1 MLTGLGEEVRRV
13 EDPPLVT
20 GAARYTEDL
29 AIPGALNAAFVRS
42 VMAHA
47 RITRV
52 DTGEAAGMP
61 GVVAVLTAADLGL
74 PPMGPGLGPPEL
86 ARPALASEV
95 VRFIGEAVAVVVA
108 DTREHA
114 VDAAEAVVVDYDPLP
129 VVTDPAEAVSDD
141 APSLFPD
148 HGNVAVEVPWK
159 GDSAKVEEA
168 DVVLRTRMVNQRVN
182 PAPMEPSAEVA
193 APDPGTGGVIV
204 WAQTQAPFFTKAALC
219 TALGLDAEKVRV
231 VAPAVG
237 GAFGARI
244 ATYPEQVVVA
254 ALAVRLE
261 RPVRY
266 VETRSETMLS
276 MSHGRG
282 QVQEVELGATAD
294 GVITDLRVRI
304 IADGGAYPGEA
315 ALMPGMT
322 VMMLCGPYRIQR
334 VEGHTRTV
342 ATNSSPVA
350 AYRGAGR
357 PEATWLLERMI
368 DQLAR
373 QLGLDPAEVRR
384 RNLLPPDSFPYATV
398 AGARY
403 DSGDYTASLDRVLEL
418 AGYEALRAEQAAR
431 RERGD
436 RLQLGIGL
444 STYVE
449 ITGFGAEMGAV
460 TVEPDGS
467 VTVLTGV
474 SPHGQGHETAWAQ
487 LAASTLGVELEQVRV
502 VHSDTAK
509 VPSGSGTMGS
519 RSLQVGG
526 SAVFQA
532 SEQVLAKGREL
543 AAHLLEARVEDVVVH
558 NGHGLG
564 VAGAP
569 ATALSWAR
577 LAEAAADP
585 ARRPD
590 GFASGD
596 GEGSDGVLT
605 AQVDFEMEGSTFP
618 FGAHVAVVEVDVET
632 GLVRLVRH
640 VAVDDSGRL
649 VNPLLAEGQVHGGIA
664 QGAGQA
670 LYEEVRYDPEG
681 NNLTSSFASY
691 TMPSA
696 AELPSFETA
705 RMETPSPL
713 NPLGAKGIG
722 ESGAIGSTPA
732 IHNAVVD
739 ALAPYGVTDV
749 DMPTT
754 PERVW
759 RAIEQGKAQRSS
771 GLT

>member
-20 GAARYTEDL
+20 GAARYTEDI

-42 VMAHA
+42 VVAHA
-47 RITRV
+47 RITQL
-52 DTGEAAGMP
+52 DTSEAAGMP
-61 GVVAVLTAADLGL
+61 GVVAVLTAADLDL
-74 PPMGPGLGPPEL
+74 PPLDPGLGPPEL
-86 ARPALASEV
+86 ARPQLASDV
-95 VRFIGEAVAVVVA
+95 VRFMGEAVAVVVA

-114 VDAAEAVVVDYDPLP
+114 VDAAEAVVLDYDPLP
-129 VVTDPAEAVSDD
+129 VVTDPALAARDD
-141 APSLFPD
+141 APSLFTD
-148 HGNVAVEVPWK
+148 RGNVAVEVPWK
-159 GDSAKVEEA
+159 GDSAKVEES
-168 DVVLRTRMVNQRVN
+168 DVVLRARMVNQRVN

-193 APDPGTGGVIV
+193 APDPETGGVIV
-204 WAQTQAPFFTKAALC
+204 WAQTQAPFFTRTALC
-219 TALGLDAEKVRV
+219 KALGLDAEKVRV
-231 VAPAVG
+231 VAPTVG

-244 ATYPEQVVVA
+244 VTYPEQVVVA
-254 ALAVRLE
+254 ALALRLE

-282 QVQEVELGATAD
+282 QIQEVELGATSD
-294 GVITDLRVRI
+294 GVITDLRVHI

-342 ATNSSPVA
+342 ATNASPVA

-373 QLGLDPAEVRR
+373 QLDLDPAELRR
-384 RNLLPPDSFPYATV
+384 RNLLPPDSFPYDTV

-418 AGYEALRAEQAAR
+418 AGYEGLRAEQAAR

-449 ITGFGAEMGAV
+449 ITGFGAEIGGV
-460 TVEPDGS
+460 TVELDGA
-467 VTVLTGV
+467 VTVLTGT

-487 LAASTLGVELEQVRV
+487 LASSTLGVELERVRV

-509 VPSGSGTMGS
+509 VPSGAGTMGS

-526 SAVFQA
+526 SAVFKA

-569 ATALSWAR
+569 STALSWMQ

-585 ARRPD
+585 GRRPE
-590 GFASGD
+590 GFASAEGD
-596 GEGSDGVLT
+596 GSDGVLT
-605 AQVDFEMEGSTFP
+605 AQVNFEMAGSTFP

-649 VNPLLAEGQVHGGIA
+649 LNPLLAEGQVHGGIA

-670 LYEEVRYDPEG
+670 LYEEVRYDPDG
-681 NNLTSSFASY
+681 NNLTGSFASY
-691 TMPSA
+691 GMPSA

-739 ALAPYGVTDV
+739 ALAPYGVTDI

-759 RAIEQGKAQRSS
+759 RAIEQGRARRSS
-771 GLT
+771 GGA